1 MGTPIVGDDGP
12 IRTITLDRP
21 EVLNALTVEDLAVIS
36 HAVRELPDSVRVV
49 VFRGN
54 GRAFS
59 AGMHLQ
65 NFLDT
70 EPDDGGQLIACV
82 GECVGAVRLTPVPT
96 VAMVQGHCLGAAF
109 ELALACDFR
118 VAADETA
125 RVGLPEVRVGIPSVV
140 DAALLVH
147 HVGLSLAKELIL
159 TGAAYRPEQLPGLF
173 TTLSLDEIVPAM
185 LTLTPEVIA
194 AQKSLFETWLN
205 AALQEG
211 IDVSREVF
219 ASVFA
224 LPVTRSAIE
233 RYRR

>member
-1 MGTPIVGDDGP
+1 
-12 IRTITLDRP
+12 
-21 EVLNALTVEDLAVIS
+21 
-36 HAVRELPDSVRVV
+36 
-49 VFRGN
+49 
-54 GRAFS
+54 
-59 AGMHLQ
+59 
-65 NFLDT
+65 
-70 EPDDGGQLIACV
+70 
-82 GECVGAVRLTPVPT
+82 
-96 VAMVQGHCLGAAF
+96 
-109 ELALACDFR
+109 
-118 VAADETA
+118 
-125 RVGLPEVRVGIPSVV
+125 VRVGIPSVV